1 MHRGKGKKNNP
12 KEIVKEIMQMHYEK
26 GITTKEIAVR
36 LCMPYK
42 TVKNTITRENNKKKD
57 HSALKIPLHRGRPR
71 KAPITREHAMELR
84 IKELERE
91 VELYKSFLQAAG
103 RM

>member
-1 MHRGKGKKNNP
+1 MPRAKGMKNSP
-12 KEIVKEIMQMHYEK
+12 RETIEKIMQLHYEQ
-26 GITTKEIAVR
+26 GITKKEIAVR

-42 TVKNTITRENNKKKD
+42 TVRNIITRENKKKE
-57 HSALKIPLHRGRPR
+57 HPVPIPMRRGRTR
-71 KAPITREHAMELR
+71 KTPITTERAMELR
-84 IKELERE
+84 IKALERE